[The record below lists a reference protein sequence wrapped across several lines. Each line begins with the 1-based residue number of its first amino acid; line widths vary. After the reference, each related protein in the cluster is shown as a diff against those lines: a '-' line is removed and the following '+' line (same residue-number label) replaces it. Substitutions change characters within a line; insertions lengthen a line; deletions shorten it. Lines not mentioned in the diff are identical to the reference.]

1 MQQVSEPWGCAGT
14 INGDAYHHFGAGCVA
29 GIAGTDEKKQKWA
42 SSSFGM
48 TMQVPTGLEYR
59 KRKSKE
65 ERFKVLE
72 WPSQSL
78 DLNLI
83 EN

>member
-1 MQQVSEPWGCAGT
+1 MAVHTTHS
-14 INGDAYHHFGAGCVA
+14 GAGVVA
-29 GIAGTDEKKQKWA
+29 GVTGTDEKKQKWA
-42 SSSFGM
+42 SGSFDM

>member
-1 MQQVSEPWGCAGT
+1 MDTTHS
-14 INGDAYHHFGAGCVA
+14 GAEGVA

-42 SSSFGM
+42 SGSFDM
-48 TMQVPTGLEYR
+48 TMQVPIGLEYH

-65 ERFKVLE
+65 EGFEVSE

-78 DLNLI
+78 NLNPI
-83 EN
+83 EHLWII

>member
-1 MQQVSEPWGCAGT
+1 MP
-14 INGDAYHHFGAGCVA
+14 
-29 GIAGTDEKKQKWA
+29 
-42 SSSFGM
+42 
-48 TMQVPTGLEYR
+48 MQVPTGLEYR

-72 WPSQSL
+72 WSSQSL